1 MWGERLRQGVR
12 SVSCLDGG
20 AVDAITAAARIHLH
34 WRPAGFKSPPS
45 KPSSK
50 LECKEPEIFRRGRDI
65 ISSSSPWHVQLSS
78 GSRWQSVL
86 SLINHDR
93 FPLLV

>member
-1 MWGERLRQGVR
+1 MCGGERLRQGVR

-20 AVDAITAAARIHLH
+20 AVDAITAAARIHWH
-34 WRPAGFKSPPS
+34 WRPAGFKSLPS

-65 ISSSSPWHVQLSS
+65 LSSSFFSMACAALEWFTVAIGALSD
-78 GSRWQSVL
+78 QS
-86 SLINHDR
+86 
-93 FPLLV
+93 